1 MRISIFNNNRLQR
14 YSDCE
19 VFMEILFMVSVVFF
33 IVGIVW
39 LCSLVHPALALT
51 VAALLTA
58 ALSSLVILYFK
69 GMEIVEQQGNDRP
82 EA

>member
-1 MRISIFNNNRLQR
+1 MRTYLFNNNRQQR
-14 YSDCE
+14 YSGCE
-19 VFMEILFMVSVVFF
+19 VFMQILLVVSVVFF

-51 VAALLTA
+51 VASLLTA
-58 ALSSLVILYFK
+58 ALSSLSILYFK
-69 GMEIVEQQGNDRP
+69 GRAIIEQQDNDRP

>member
-1 MRISIFNNNRLQR
+1 MRISIFNSKHYQR
-14 YSDCE
+14 YSNSE
-19 VFMEILFMVSVVFF
+19 IFMEILFVVSVVFF

-51 VAALLTA
+51 VASLLTA
-58 ALSSLVILYFK
+58 VLSSLADLYFK
-69 GMEIVEQQGNDRP
+69 GRAILEQDDDRT

>member
-1 MRISIFNNNRLQR
+1 MRTYLFNNKHQQR

-19 VFMEILFMVSVVFF
+19 VFMEIILIISVVLF
-33 IVGIVW
+33 IAGIVW

-58 ALSSLVILYFK
+58 ALSSLSILYFK
-69 GMEIVEQQGNDRP
+69 GRAIIDQQDNDRS

>member
-33 IVGIVW
+33 IIGIVW

-58 ALSSLVILYFK
+58 VISSLVILYFK
-69 GMEIVEQQGNDRP
+69 GRAVIEQQGNDRP

>member
-1 MRISIFNNNRLQR
+1 MRISIFNNKRLQR
-14 YSDCE
+14 YSDCV
-19 VFMEILFMVSVVFF
+19 VFMEINIVVSVVFF
-33 IVGIVW
+33 IIGIVW

>member
-1 MRISIFNNNRLQR
+1 MRISIFNNKRQQR

-19 VFMEILFMVSVVFF
+19 VFMEILLVVSVVFF
-33 IVGIVW
+33 VVGIVW

-58 ALSSLVILYFK
+58 ALSSLSILYFK
-69 GMEIVEQQGNDRP
+69 GRAVIEQDDDRT

>member
-1 MRISIFNNNRLQR
+1 MRISIFKNKRLQR
-14 YSDCE
+14 YSYC
-19 VFMEILFMVSVVFF
+19 VLFMEIILVVSVVFF
-33 IVGIVW
+33 IVGVVW

-58 ALSSLVILYFK
+58 ALSSLSILYFK
-69 GMEIVEQQGNDRP
+69 GRAIIDQQNDDRS

>member
-1 MRISIFNNNRLQR
+1 MRTYFFDSKRQQR

-19 VFMEILFMVSVVFF
+19 VFMEILFVVSLVFF

-51 VAALLTA
+51 VAALLVA
-58 ALSSLVILYFK
+58 ALSLLSILYFK
-69 GMEIVEQQGNDRP
+69 GRAIIEQQGNDRP

>member
-1 MRISIFNNNRLQR
+1 MRISISNNKRQQR

-19 VFMEILFMVSVVFF
+19 VFMEILLVVSVVFF

-58 ALSSLVILYFK
+58 ALSSLAVLYFK
-69 GMEIVEQQGNDRP
+69 GRAVIEQQGNDRP
-82 EA
+82 ES

>member
-1 MRISIFNNNRLQR
+1 MRISIFNNKRLQR
-14 YSDCE
+14 YSDSE
-19 VFMEILFMVSVVFF
+19 VFLEILLVVSVVFF

-51 VAALLTA
+51 VGALLTA
-58 ALSSLVILYFK
+58 ALSSLAILYFK
-69 GMEIVEQQGNDRP
+69 GRAIIDQQDDDRT

>member
-1 MRISIFNNNRLQR
+1 MRISIFNSKHYQR

-19 VFMEILFMVSVVFF
+19 VFMEILLVVSVVFF
-33 IVGIVW
+33 IVGVVW

-51 VAALLTA
+51 VAAFLTA
-58 ALSSLVILYFK
+58 ALSSMVILYFK
-69 GMEIVEQQGNDRP
+69 GRAIIEQQDDDRT

>member
-1 MRISIFNNNRLQR
+1 MRISIFNNKRLQR
-14 YSDCE
+14 YSYC
-19 VFMEILFMVSVVFF
+19 VLFMEINIVVSVVFF

-58 ALSSLVILYFK
+58 VISSLVILYFK
-69 GMEIVEQQGNDRP
+69 GREIVEQHDNDRP

>member
-1 MRISIFNNNRLQR
+1 MRISIFNSKRQQR
-14 YSDCE
+14 YSDSE
-19 VFMEILFMVSVVFF
+19 VFLEILLVASVVFF

-58 ALSSLVILYFK
+58 ALSSLAILYFK
-69 GMEIVEQQGNDRP
+69 GRAIIDQYDDDR
-82 EA
+82 

>member
-1 MRISIFNNNRLQR
+1 MRIYLFNSKRQQR

-19 VFMEILFMVSVVFF
+19 VFMEILLVVSVVFF
-33 IVGIVW
+33 IVGVVW

-51 VAALLTA
+51 VGALLTA

-69 GMEIVEQQGNDRP
+69 GRAILEQDDDRT

>member
-1 MRISIFNNNRLQR
+1 MRISIFNSKRQQR
-14 YSDCE
+14 YSDSE
-19 VFMEILFMVSVVFF
+19 VFLEILLVASVVFF

-58 ALSSLVILYFK
+58 ALSSLAILYFK
-69 GMEIVEQQGNDRP
+69 GRAIIDQQNDDRS

>member
-1 MRISIFNNNRLQR
+1 MRISISNNKRQQR
-14 YSDCE
+14 YPDCE
-19 VFMEILFMVSVVFF
+19 VFMEILLVVSVVFF

-58 ALSSLVILYFK
+58 ALSSLAILYFK
-69 GMEIVEQQGNDRP
+69 GRAIIDQQDDDRS

>member
-1 MRISIFNNNRLQR
+1 MRISIFNSKHYQR
-14 YSDCE
+14 YSDSE
-19 VFMEILFMVSVVFF
+19 IFMEILLVVSVVFF

-51 VAALLTA
+51 VGALFTA
-58 ALSSLVILYFK
+58 ALSSLAILYFR
-69 GMEIVEQQGNDRP
+69 GRAIIEQQDDDRS